1 VNLFERAVRVGLRN
15 GWQRGVVE
23 GRSSWAV
30 IGGLALLGYLGRRA
44 MHREA
49 HVIFSEV
56 LQPGESLKISHE
68 PPT

>member
-1 VNLFERAVRVGLRN
+1 MNLVDRAVRTGLRN

-23 GRSSWAV
+23 GRGVWAV
-30 IGGLALLGYLGRRA
+30 VGGLALLGYLGRRA

-49 HVIFSEV
+49 QVIFSEV

-68 PPT
+68 TAT

>member
-1 VNLFERAVRVGLRN
+1 VNFVDRAVRLGLRY

-23 GRSSWAV
+23 GRGAWAV
-30 IGGLALLGYLGRRA
+30 IGGMALLGYLGQRA

-49 HVIFSEV
+49 QVIFSEV

-68 PPT
+68 TAS